1 MSQILKKRAK
11 LIYILMFAFSLF
23 IFVSST
29 VYITSYN
36 NTALRYVK
44 EVLEDP
50 NAVDYSN
57 SYLESFIK
65 QLNGIVKDGTEEAKF
80 NFTYGSF
87 EPNQTSLES
96 QDEFGIVTIERYSN
110 YKILYRV
117 MFDFNQK
124 LQVTNNSIF
133 YLGMFSL
140 AMLAVMLICA
150 NASRRKY
157 YISNL
162 VSGVVCPS
170 ATIVFAGL
178 TLFQNIS
185 AMLFLNKYWDMLNWG
200 NLGNQNLKYIEYE
213 LNGKT
218 YSVNPA
224 VKWFIEG
231 DKSHFELNYNSLI
244 IYSIILGLFIIC
256 NGLLIA
262 YNVFR
267 YLDTKKQLK
276 LEGLGD

>member
-218 YSVNPA
+218 YTVNPA

>member
-170 ATIVFAGL
+170 ATIVFTGL

>member
-1 MSQILKKRAK
+1 MSQFLKKRAK
-11 LIYILMFAFSLF
+11 LIYILMFVFSLF

-36 NTALRYVK
+36 NTALPYNK
-44 EVLEDP
+44 DVLEDP
-50 NAVDYSN
+50 NAIFN
-57 SYLESFIK
+57 SEGDLNDFIAK
-65 QLNGIVKDGTEEAKF
+65 LHKFAKAGCEEAKF
-80 NFTYGSF
+80 DFTYGSF
-87 EPNQTSLES
+87 TPNETYML
-96 QDEFGIVTIERYSN
+96 DLGGIFKQEKYTN
-110 YKILYRV
+110 YNILYRV

-124 LQVTNNSIF
+124 LQVTNNSLF

-140 AMLAVMLICA
+140 VMLAIMLICA
-150 NASRRKY
+150 NASRKKY

-170 ATIVFAGL
+170 ATIIFSGITMYYNV
-178 TLFQNIS
+178 S
-185 AMLFLNKYWDMLNWG
+185 AMLFLNKYWDMINWG
-200 NLGNQNLKYIEYE
+200 NLANQNKTNILFEY
-213 LNGKT
+213 NGVQEQ
-218 YSVNPA
+218 VNPA

-231 DKSHFELNYNSLI
+231 DKSHFELNYNTLI
-244 IYSIILGLFIIC
+244 IYSIFLVSFIIF

-267 YLDTKKQLK
+267 YLDTKKELR

>member
-1 MSQILKKRAK
+1 MSEESNYCERVINAQGGQGL
-11 LIYILMFAFSLF
+11 
-23 IFVSST
+23 
-29 VYITSYN
+29 YITSYN

-170 ATIVFAGL
+170 ATIVFTGL